1 VLAGALVK
9 PRPMTWY
16 KAWREMLQGVLLEM
30 SLVERRGGK
39 AGLVVGISSRSSS
52 GSTMGIEYVVGLVC
66 AVGLLGFFSLGLGCR
81 SWMGTC
87 GAVCA
92 VACTVDGLASTLGG
106 GEAGGLLGWRVG
118 GGLLG
123 WFTSWRVGR
132 FVGWLTS
139 WRFGRFLGWLASRSL
154 VGRVGG
160 GSRGL
165 QLLATTVSS
174 LSSSSERM

>member
-1 VLAGALVK
+1 MLAGALVN

-16 KAWREMLQGVLLEM
+16 KAWRKMLQGVRLEM
-30 SLVERRGGK
+30 SLVERCGGED
-39 AGLVVGISSRSSS
+39 GLVVAISSRSSS
-52 GSTMGIEYVVGLVC
+52 GSTMGIEYVVGLVR
-66 AVGLLGFFSLGLGCR
+66 AGGLLGFSVGLECR

-92 VACTVDGLASTLGG
+92 VTCSVGG

-123 WFTSWRVGR
+123 WLASWRVGR
-132 FVGWLTS
+132 CVGWLTS
-139 WRFGRFLGWLASRSL
+139 WRVRRFLGWLASRSL

-160 GSRGL
+160 ESRGL
-165 QLLATTVSS
+165 QLLATTVSAS
-174 LSSSSERM
+174 SSSSERM

>member
-16 KAWREMLQGVLLEM
+16 KAWGEMLQGVLLEM
-30 SLVERRGGK
+30 SLVERHGGE

-52 GSTMGIEYVVGLVC
+52 GSTMVIAYVVGLVR
-66 AVGLLGFFSLGLGCR
+66 AVGLLGFSVGLERR

-87 GAVCA
+87 GVVCA
-92 VACTVDGLASTLGG
+92 VTCPVDGLTSTICG
-106 GEAGGLLGWRVG
+106 GEGGGLLGWRVD

-123 WFTSWRVGR
+123 WLTSWCIGRV
-132 FVGWLTS
+132 VGWLTS
-139 WRFGRFLGWLASRSL
+139 WRVGRFLGWLASRSL
-154 VGRVGG
+154 LGRVGG

-174 LSSSSERM
+174 SSSSERM

>member
-1 VLAGALVK
+1 
-9 PRPMTWY
+9 MWY

-30 SLVERRGGK
+30 SLVEHRGGD

-52 GSTMGIEYVVGLVC
+52 GSTIGIAYVVGLVRV
-66 AVGLLGFFSLGLGCR
+66 VGLLGFFVGLGRR
-81 SWMGTC
+81 SWMETC
-87 GAVCA
+87 GVVCA
-92 VACTVDGLASTLGG
+92 VTCLVGGLTSTLGG
-106 GEAGGLLGWRVG
+106 GDAGGLLGWRVDG
-118 GGLLG
+118 GPLLG
-123 WFTSWRVGR
+123 WLTSWRVGR

-139 WRFGRFLGWLASRSL
+139 WRIGRFTGWLARRSL

-174 LSSSSERM
+174 SSSSSERM

>member
-1 VLAGALVK
+1 MLAGALVK

-30 SLVERRGGK
+30 SLVERRGGEA

-52 GSTMGIEYVVGLVC
+52 GSTMGIEYVVGLVR
-66 AVGLLGFFSLGLGCR
+66 AVGLLGFSVGLGRR
-81 SWMGTC
+81 SWMGT
-87 GAVCA
+87 
-92 VACTVDGLASTLGG
+92 
-106 GEAGGLLGWRVG
+106 GWQVG

-123 WFTSWRVGR
+123 WLASWCVGR
-132 FVGWLTS
+132 FIGWLV
-139 WRFGRFLGWLASRSL
+139 RRSL
-154 VGRVGG
+154 VGRFGG

-174 LSSSSERM
+174 SSSSSERM

>member
-1 VLAGALVK
+1 MLAGALVK
-9 PRPMTWY
+9 PRQMTWY

-30 SLVERRGGK
+30 SLVERRGGE
-39 AGLVVGISSRSSS
+39 AGLAVGISSRSSS
-52 GSTMGIEYVVGLVC
+52 GSTMGIEYVVGLVR
-66 AVGLLGFFSLGLGCR
+66 AVCLLGFSVGVGRR
-81 SWMGTC
+81 SWIGTC

-92 VACTVDGLASTLGG
+92 VACTFDGLASTLGG

-123 WFTSWRVGR
+123 WLPSWHVGR
-132 FVGWLTS
+132 FIGGLTS
-139 WRFGRFLGWLASRSL
+139 WCVGRFLGLHVRRSL
-154 VGRVGG
+154 VGRFGG

-174 LSSSSERM
+174 SSSSSERI

>member
-1 VLAGALVK
+1 MLAGALVK

-30 SLVERRGGK
+30 SLVERRGGEA

-52 GSTMGIEYVVGLVC
+52 GSTMGIEYVVGLVR
-66 AVGLLGFFSLGLGCR
+66 AVGLLGFSVGLGRR
-81 SWMGTC
+81 SWMGT
-87 GAVCA
+87 
-92 VACTVDGLASTLGG
+92 
-106 GEAGGLLGWRVG
+106 GWQVG

-123 WFTSWRVGR
+123 WLASWCVGR
-132 FVGWLTS
+132 FIGGLTS
-139 WRFGRFLGWLASRSL
+139 WCVGRFMGWLVRRSL
-154 VGRVGG
+154 VGRFGG

-174 LSSSSERM
+174 SSSSSERM